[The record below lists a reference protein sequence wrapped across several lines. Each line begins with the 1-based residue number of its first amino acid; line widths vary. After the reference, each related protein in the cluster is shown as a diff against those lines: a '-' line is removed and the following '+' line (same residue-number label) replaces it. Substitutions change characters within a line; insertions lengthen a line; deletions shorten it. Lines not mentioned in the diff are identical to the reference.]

1 MRPATAARRVW
12 AASITA
18 ASSLLG
24 ARAAVAQTTGTF
36 DAAVSTVR
44 YDGFLPSGAAS
55 LTPALTWERS
65 STTVT
70 ARGTYLRFES
80 GRRSLQGLLAA
91 SFLTPRPL
99 LLEPWR
105 GELSISAG
113 GSSYANFAS
122 FWHATGEAR
131 LHYVAEGRGAWVGAT
146 GGRTSYG
153 RSPRPVAV
161 AALGAWARRAAFTVA
176 ASASRAFV
184 GDTAYTDLTSTI
196 HVTRGVLQIDA
207 SAGARMSS
215 RGGGHGVYGDGSV
228 TLTLGERTAL
238 FVSGGR
244 YPTDAIS
251 GSVAGRYASAGVRLR
266 TVGPRQPPIRVLRPL
281 RVARAPAN
289 GDDPGGG
296 GGGAARLDVHPTP
309 DGPVRLVVHA
319 LAATTVELAGDFTD
333 WQPVALRR
341 TAEGTWEAV
350 LRIASGVH
358 RVNVRI
364 DGGEWTVPAG
374 TTPSADDFGSE
385 VGMVSVP

>member
-1 MRPATAARRVW
+1 
-12 AASITA
+12 
-18 ASSLLG
+18 
-24 ARAAVAQTTGTF
+24 
-36 DAAVSTVR
+36 
-44 YDGFLPSGAAS
+44 
-55 LTPALTWERS
+55 
-65 STTVT
+65 
-70 ARGTYLRFES
+70 
-80 GRRSLQGLLAA
+80 
-91 SFLTPRPL
+91 
-99 LLEPWR
+99 
-105 GELSISAG
+105 
-113 GSSYANFAS
+113 
-122 FWHATGEAR
+122 
-131 LHYVAEGRGAWVGAT
+131 
-146 GGRTSYG
+146 
-153 RSPRPVAV
+153 
-161 AALGAWARRAAFTVA
+161 
-176 ASASRAFV
+176 
-184 GDTAYTDLTSTI
+184 
-196 HVTRGVLQIDA
+196 
-207 SAGARMSS
+207 MSS